1 MGAVPRVQNGRPGI
15 ALEVAG
21 GGWSRWLRISKESPT
36 MTSATDYYEPVILK
50 TPSNTRVVDVT
61 RVAKKMVDITTTT
74 PLFMEYSA

>member
-1 MGAVPRVQNGRPGI
+1 
-15 ALEVAG
+15 
-21 GGWSRWLRISKESPT
+21 